1 MSRSRSSRSN
11 SKDDY
16 YTLPPAP
23 DQSSPIKQKKVKA
36 SPNEEIKEKGRS
48 VLSPLNKAAKKASKK
63 MSQSF
68 KRLMG
73 DLFDE
78 KKRPL
83 LSGKSRSHKGGK
95 KRKTMK
101 KRR

>member
-1 MSRSRSSRSN
+1 MS
-11 SKDDY
+11 
-16 YTLPPAP
+16 LPPAP

-48 VLSPLNKAAKKASKK
+48 VLSPLNKAANIVSNKIKNLYNRS
-63 MSQSF
+63 MTSF
-68 KRLMG
+68 
-73 DLFDE
+73 FDK

>member
-1 MSRSRSSRSN
+1 M
-11 SKDDY
+11 KK
-16 YTLPPAP
+16 
-23 DQSSPIKQKKVKA
+23 SSPIKHKQA
-36 SPNEEIKEKGRS
+36 SPHIKHKQASPHEEIKEKGRS

-63 MSQSF
+63 MRQSF
-68 KRLMG
+68 KRFMG
-73 DLFDE
+73 DLLDD

-83 LSGKSRSHKGGK
+83 LSGKSRSHKGGN